1 MGAHTARVWLVA
13 AVLLAG
19 CGAQPPAEQRAW
31 TLFGTIVQVEIV
43 GADTARAQAAFAA
56 IEKLYRRLERDW
68 RSFGD
73 GELGRVN
80 ARLAAGEPAP
90 LSPELRALVARS
102 LEVRDR
108 SGGLFDPRVGTLVT
122 LWGFEDLARYTPQ
135 APPLAAAVTA
145 ARTRALAA
153 GLHLDG
159 DRVWSD
165 APVRLDLAGIAKG
178 RALAAGGA
186 ALRAAGVDAALITI
200 GGDVLA
206 VGRHGSRS
214 WRVGIRN
221 PFGAGILGTIE
232 LADGEAAV
240 TSGTYER
247 GFESAGRRYHHLL
260 DPRTGAPAEGVVAV
274 TVVGSDPELANA
286 AAVAL
291 LVGGAGRMAKLAHDL
306 GVDCVLLV
314 AADGTQQR
322 DACMAGRLQPPAR

>member
-1 MGAHTARVWLVA
+1 MGAHTARAWLAA

-19 CGAQPPAEQRAW
+19 CGGPPPAEQRTW

-43 GADTARAQAAFAA
+43 GADAPQAQAAFAG

-80 ARLAAGEPAP
+80 ARLAAGEPAS
-90 LSPELRALVARS
+90 LSPELHALVARS

-108 SGGLFDPRVGTLVT
+108 SGGLFDPRVGTLVM
-122 LWGFEDLARYTPQ
+122 LWGFEDLERHTPQ
-135 APPLAAAVTA
+135 APPPAAAVATA
-145 ARTRALAA
+145 HTRTLAA

-165 APVRLDLAGIAKG
+165 VPVRLDLAGIAKG

-186 ALRAAGVDAALITI
+186 ALRAAGVDAALVTI

-206 VGRHGSRS
+206 VGRHGNRP
-214 WRVGIRN
+214 WRIGVRN
-221 PFGAGILGTIE
+221 PFGTGILGTIE
-232 LADGEAAV
+232 LADGEAAL

-247 GFESAGRRYHHLL
+247 GFETAGRRYHHLL

-274 TVVGSDPELANA
+274 TVIGRDPELANA

-291 LVGGAGRMAKLAHDL
+291 LVGGAGRMATLAHDL
-306 GVDCVLLV
+306 GVACVLLV
-314 AADGTQQR
+314 TADGTQQR
-322 DACMAGRLQPPAR
+322 DACMADRLQPPPG